1 MSTIPHDVIDHLAGI
16 QPADHLSSIRQVRAV
31 AREQAQLSF
40 VNLFDATA
48 VAQSA
53 FKQQDRLLLA
63 VFVATLHQQEDIAR
77 FYSDLLDGQGNDQL
91 AVVLKEAALSV
102 TEGPYGDYPAGPL
115 TTENQAGLTYTPGED
130 TIKALGSTLSAALAH
145 SHLLVFHLRD
155 ASPQALQRLID
166 SGWTTPDIVTLSQ
179 LVSFLSFQI
188 RVVTGLRVLAHASQP
203 ALA

>member
-63 VFVATLHQQEDIAR
+63 VFVATLHQQEDIAQ
-77 FYSDLLDGQGNDQL
+77 FYSDLLHG
-91 AVVLKEAALSV
+91 
-102 TEGPYGDYPAGPL
+102 
-115 TTENQAGLTYTPGED
+115 
-130 TIKALGSTLSAALAH
+130 
-145 SHLLVFHLRD
+145 
-155 ASPQALQRLID
+155 
-166 SGWTTPDIVTLSQ
+166 
-179 LVSFLSFQI
+179 
-188 RVVTGLRVLAHASQP
+188 
-203 ALA
+203 